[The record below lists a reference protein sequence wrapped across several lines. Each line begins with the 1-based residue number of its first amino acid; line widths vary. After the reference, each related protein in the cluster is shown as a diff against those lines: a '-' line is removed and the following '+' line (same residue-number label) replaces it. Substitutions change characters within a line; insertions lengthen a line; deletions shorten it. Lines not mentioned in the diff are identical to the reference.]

1 MREKRCA
8 RTSHLIT
15 RQELRN
21 EIYSYIYF
29 VTLFGERKMMM
40 NFYIGTG
47 YRRSYLTLLKL
58 ICQQQ
63 TAILFTFFARV
74 FVRRLVQ
81 QLIHVLHEKTLNW
94 TIIFS
99 IIYFILIYFSK

>member
-47 YRRSYLTLLKL
+47 YRRSYLTLLK
-58 ICQQQ
+58 
-63 TAILFTFFARV
+63 
-74 FVRRLVQ
+74 
-81 QLIHVLHEKTLNW
+81 
-94 TIIFS
+94 
-99 IIYFILIYFSK
+99 